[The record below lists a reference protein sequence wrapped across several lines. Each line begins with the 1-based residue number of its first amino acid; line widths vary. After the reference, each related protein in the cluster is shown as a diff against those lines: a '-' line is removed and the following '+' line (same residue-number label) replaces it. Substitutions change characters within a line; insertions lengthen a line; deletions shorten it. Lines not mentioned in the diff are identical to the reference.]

1 MKVKASP
8 KQNNTNRNMKMEKE
22 GEWQCKPRETHEF

>member
-8 KQNNTNRNMKMEKE
+8 KQNNTNRNIKMEKE
-22 GEWQCKPRETHEF
+22 GEWQCKLRETHEF